1 MKKIALL
8 LVVAF
13 VAAGGWSIG
22 SRLSSDALGMGV
34 GILLGVL
41 AGLPTALLVIA
52 AGQRGG
58 RERDEPDFP
67 MDRDGGYGGYGRFQP
82 QAPVIVLANPG
93 YAPQGMA
100 PQQQGYDPRYALSA
114 PQEMNM
120 PPAQR
125 RFKVVGE
132 QEEWVDEW

>member
-8 LVVAF
+8 LVVDF

-58 RERDEPDFP
+58 R
-67 MDRDGGYGGYGRFQP
+67 
-82 QAPVIVLANPG
+82 
-93 YAPQGMA
+93 
-100 PQQQGYDPRYALSA
+100 
-114 PQEMNM
+114 
-120 PPAQR
+120 
-125 RFKVVGE
+125 
-132 QEEWVDEW
+132 